1 MAQMG
6 DDSEG
11 EGEEEVG
18 DGRDFLLTDDAKDI
32 DLRYES
38 GYFDSF
44 QHCLHTLTQW
54 HLIAFCCYM
63 HTCTQMRMCPS
74 KHHTAVSQQG

>member
-11 EGEEEVG
+11 DGEEEVG

-32 DLRYES
+32 DLRY
-38 GYFDSF
+38 GVPCKPFIL
-44 QHCLHTLTQW
+44 C
-54 HLIAFCCYM
+54 HLSLCN
-63 HTCTQMRMCPS
+63 
-74 KHHTAVSQQG
+74 V